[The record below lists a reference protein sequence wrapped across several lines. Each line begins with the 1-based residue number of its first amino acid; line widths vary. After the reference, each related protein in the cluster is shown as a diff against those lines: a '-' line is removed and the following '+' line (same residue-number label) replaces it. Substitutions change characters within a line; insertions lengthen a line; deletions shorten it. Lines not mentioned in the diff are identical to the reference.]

1 VTTYGESLTA
11 EKASKLPY
19 MQLGCFGGLFFGIIK
34 YMPEPIFAPRD
45 VFEQILQYAV
55 IPTFD
60 LVVELPEGGVVV
72 VYRKIAPYQNK
83 WALPGLRMYKNETI
97 DDTLLRIA
105 KQELGIRIDPK
116 SRKLI
121 GQYVGKFTTEFH
133 RQDLSSGYVVGAL
146 DNEVQLNDNHFSK
159 YKIIKNIH
167 DIPEPI
173 GAMYNFYLT
182 EYFAA

>member
-1 VTTYGESLTA
+1 MT
-11 EKASKLPY
+11 
-19 MQLGCFGGLFFGIIK
+19 
-34 YMPEPIFAPRD
+34 EPVFAPRD

-60 LVVELPEGGVVV
+60 LIVELPDGGVVI
-72 VYRKIAPYQNK
+72 VYRRIAPYQNK

-105 KQELGIRIDPK
+105 RQELGIRIDPR
-116 SRKLI
+116 SRRFI

-133 RQDLSSGYVVGAL
+133 RQDLSTGYIVKAL
-146 DNEVQLNDNHFSK
+146 DSDIHLNTEHFTR
-159 YKIIKNIH
+159 YEIIKGAH
-167 DIPEPI
+167 AIPQPM
-173 GAMYNFYLT
+173 GAMYHFYLN